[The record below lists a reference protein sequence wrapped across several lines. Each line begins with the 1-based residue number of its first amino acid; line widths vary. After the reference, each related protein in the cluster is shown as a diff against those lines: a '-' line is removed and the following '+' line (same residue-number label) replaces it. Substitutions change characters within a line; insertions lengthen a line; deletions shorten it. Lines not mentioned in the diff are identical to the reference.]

1 MERIRIEARRGRQR
15 PQAATS
21 GARIRALCFD
31 RGALDRSVYLRRRLA
46 AVAVA
51 VVATVLLWLLL
62 FGGDDGAEP
71 ASGPPEVTIAQLQP
85 ETQAL
90 LAGLDDEGK
99 VDQLILAADPPAD
112 GGAVGGA
119 LVSTDLWQSS
129 GGSEDLIKGF
139 HDAGAS
145 EPPAISG
152 ADDSAPA
159 TGIPAMV
166 GTTQEGGT
174 YRELPDLP
182 PEQRAIEIGDAGDP
196 KAAER
201 WGAEMAQALRKA
213 GFDFNIGPLADIATL
228 DSAIADRAFSD
239 DPATVDAMVG
249 AAFSGCADED
259 FACIPAHF
267 PGQGATAEDTAAGPA
282 SVSIDAG
289 TLASR
294 DLLPFESAFAAGAP
308 AVVVSNAF
316 FAAYDPVTPA
326 SLSPEVL
333 DGLLR
338 KQLGFTGVAITGD
351 LLEGAIRSGYKVDAA
366 AVAAVVAGA
375 DMVQLSD
382 PDSIEPVRQALLAA
396 VGSGEIS
403 TDRLNS
409 AAGRVIEMKQ
419 ALGLLG

>member
-1 MERIRIEARRGRQR
+1 
-15 PQAATS
+15 
-21 GARIRALCFD
+21 
-31 RGALDRSVYLRRRLA
+31 
-46 AVAVA
+46 VAVG
-51 VVATVLLWLLL
+51 ATVLIWLLL
-62 FGGDDGAEP
+62 FGGGEGDDA
-71 ASGPPEVTIAQLQP
+71 ASGPPPVTIAQLQP

-90 LAGLDDEGK
+90 LAGLDDAGK
-99 VDQLILAADPPAD
+99 VDQLILATDPPAD
-112 GGAVGGA
+112 SGALGGA
-119 LVSTDLWQSS
+119 LVSTELWQSS
-129 GGSEDLIKGF
+129 GGAKDLIDGF
-139 HDAGAS
+139 HSAGAS
-145 EPPAISG
+145 EPPAIAG
-152 ADDSAPA
+152 ADADAA
-159 TGIPAMV
+159 GGIPAMV
-166 GTTQEGGT
+166 GTTQEGGN

-182 PEQRAIEIGDAGDP
+182 PEQRAIEIGDAGDTE
-196 KAAER
+196 AAQQ
-201 WGAEMAQALRKA
+201 WGAETAKALHKA

-239 DPATVDAMVG
+239 DPATVDAMVA
-249 AAFSGCADED
+249 AAFAGCADED

-294 DLLPFESAFAAGAP
+294 DLPPFESAFAAGAP

-316 FAAYDPVTPA
+316 YAAYDPVTPA
-326 SLSPEVL
+326 SLSPEIM

-338 KQLGFTGVAITGD
+338 TQLGFAGVAITGD
-351 LLEGAIRSGYKVDAA
+351 LLEGAIRSGYKVDEA

-382 PDSIEPVRQALLAA
+382 PDSIEPVRAALLAA
-396 VGSGEIS
+396 VGSGQIS

-419 ALGLLG
+419 ALGLIG